1 MTEEPTSST
10 GAVSGVVA
18 DWHAIDWQHVNHH
31 VRRLQ
36 ARIVKATQA
45 GRWGKVNALQRLLT
59 RSFRA
64 KALAV
69 RRVTENQG
77 NRTSGVDGQ
86 RWATPA
92 RKAAAIGE
100 LRQRGYRP
108 QPLKRIYIPKR
119 NGKRRP
125 LSIPTM
131 KDRAMQALYL
141 LALQPV
147 SETTADRS
155 SFGFRPGRQVADAVE
170 KCFSLLSKRVSPQWV
185 LEADIEAC
193 FDRISHD
200 WLLQH
205 VPMEKA
211 ILRQWLQAG
220 FFEKGHWYPTTEGTP
235 QGGIISPVLAN
246 LALDGLAP
254 LLQTTF
260 AKSYRKPNRGF
271 NPKVHVVR
279 YADDFII
286 TGHSQEI
293 LQEQVK
299 PLVSAFL
306 AERGLRLSEQKT
318 HVTSLQAG
326 FDFLGS
332 TFRSFNGK
340 LLITPAKTRLLAFL
354 REMRQLIQQHKA
366 TAAGELIAYLNP
378 RLKGW
383 AYFYR
388 HICSAKTFHRV
399 DAELYRALWKWV
411 RRRHPRKGKRWTQRK
426 YFARVG
432 KRNWVFSGEAIKQD
446 GSRIRPQLFAVS
458 DVKIRRHIRLKEEAN
473 PFDVQWEL
481 YFEQRLT
488 QQMQQTL
495 RGRKQLL
502 YLWQQQGGRCPVCGE
517 LITEQTGW
525 HNHHLQLRSLGG
537 KDTAENRVLLHPDC
551 HRKVHS
557 LGIQLEKP
565 RPVKAGRL

>member
-1 MTEEPTSST
+1 MTEEQQSST

-18 DWHAIDWQHVNHH
+18 DWHALDWQLATQH

-59 RSFRA
+59 RSLRA

-69 RRVTENQG
+69 RRVTETQG

-108 QPLKRIYIPKR
+108 QPLRRIYIPKR
-119 NGKRRP
+119 NGNPRP
-125 LSIPTM
+125 LSIPTL

-147 SETTADRS
+147 AETTADRS

-170 KCFSLLSKRVSPQWV
+170 KCFSLLSKRTSPQWV

-200 WLLQH
+200 WLLRH

-211 ILRQWLQAG
+211 ILRRWLQAG
-220 FFEKGHWYPTTEGTP
+220 HVEKGHWHPSTEGTP

-271 NPKVHVVR
+271 NPKVYLVR

-286 TGHSQEI
+286 TGYRREV
-293 LQEQVK
+293 LEEQVK

-306 AERGLRLSEQKT
+306 AERGLRLSEHKT
-318 HVTSLQAG
+318 RVTSLPEGFEFFGQHLPDLPRQAADYARQSALVG
-326 FDFLGS
+326 FLAVDAPTHRPAQS
-332 TFRSFNGK
+332 NGRRRAHCHPQSPFK
-340 LLITPAKTRLLAFL
+340 GMGLLLSPRVQRQNLSPGGRGAVSGALEMGRAAAPAK
-354 REMRQLIQQHKA
+354 RQALDS
-366 TAAGELIAYLNP
+366 TEVFCP
-378 RLKGW
+378 RRQSK
-383 AYFYR
+383 
-388 HICSAKTFHRV
+388 
-399 DAELYRALWKWV
+399 
-411 RRRHPRKGKRWTQRK
+411 
-426 YFARVG
+426 
-432 KRNWVFSGEAIKQD
+432 
-446 GSRIRPQLFAVS
+446 
-458 DVKIRRHIRLKEEAN
+458 
-473 PFDVQWEL
+473 
-481 YFEQRLT
+481 
-488 QQMQQTL
+488 
-495 RGRKQLL
+495 
-502 YLWQQQGGRCPVCGE
+502 
-517 LITEQTGW
+517 
-525 HNHHLQLRSLGG
+525 LG
-537 KDTAENRVLLHPDC
+537 L
-551 HRKVHS
+551 
-557 LGIQLEKP
+557 
-565 RPVKAGRL
+565 

>member
-1 MTEEPTSST
+1 MTEEQTSST

-18 DWHAIDWQHVNHH
+18 DWHALDWQHVNHH

-59 RSFRA
+59 RSFSA

-108 QPLKRIYIPKR
+108 QPLRRIYIPKR
-119 NGKRRP
+119 NGKPRP
-125 LSIPTM
+125 LSIPTL

-147 SETTADRS
+147 AETTADRS

-170 KCFSLLSKRVSPQWV
+170 KCFSLLSKRTSPQWV

-193 FDRISHD
+193 FDRISHE
-200 WLLQH
+200 WLLRH

-211 ILRQWLQAG
+211 ILGRWLQAG
-220 FFEKGHWYPTTEGTP
+220 HVEKGHWHPTTEGTP

-260 AKSYRKPNRGF
+260 AKSRRKPNRGF
-271 NPKVHVVR
+271 NPKVHLVR
-279 YADDFII
+279 YADDLII
-286 TGHSQEI
+286 TGYSREV
-293 LQEQVK
+293 LEEQVK

-318 HVTSLQAG
+318 RVTSLPEG

-332 TFRSFNGK
+332 TFRTYHGK
-340 LLITPAKTRLLAFL
+340 LLITPAKARLLAFL
-354 REMRQLIQQHKA
+354 RSMRQRIGQHKA

-388 HICSAKTFHRV
+388 HVCSAKTFHRV
-399 DAELYRALWKWV
+399 DAELFRTLWKWAG
-411 RRRHPRKGKRWTQRK
+411 RRHPRKGKRWIRRK

-432 KRNWVFSGEAIKQD
+432 SRNWVFSGEAVKQD
-446 GSRIRPQLFAVS
+446 GSIIRPHLFALS

-488 QQMQQTL
+488 QQMQQTF
-495 RGRKQLL
+495 RGRRQLA
-502 YLWQQQGGRCPVCGE
+502 YLWQQQRGRCPVCTE
-517 LITEQTGW
+517 LLTEQTGW
-525 HNHHLQLRSLGG
+525 HNHHRQPRTLGG
-537 KDTAENRVLLHPDC
+537 RDTSENRVLLHPDC

-557 LGIQLEKP
+557 QGIQLEKP
-565 RPVKAGRL
+565 RPVKAGR